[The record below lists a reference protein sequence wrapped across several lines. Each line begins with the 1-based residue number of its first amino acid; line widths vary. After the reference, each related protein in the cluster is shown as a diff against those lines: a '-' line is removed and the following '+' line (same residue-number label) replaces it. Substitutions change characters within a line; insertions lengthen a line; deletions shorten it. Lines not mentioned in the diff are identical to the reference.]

1 MTLRLLPRKIT
12 NTQLDLWNF
21 NTTMIIATNKR
32 AKFDYFIIE
41 SYQAGLSLSG
51 QMVKQIRANRVSLQG
66 VFIANQN
73 GQLEILGLGN
83 DQIRENVVLLLK
95 LKEKN
100 EIAGQLS
107 IKGISCVVLNL
118 KRVGRWLKADIALV
132 KGKKNYDKR
141 ETIKSRD
148 IDREERKGLL

>member
-1 MTLRLLPRKIT
+1 
-12 NTQLDLWNF
+12 
-21 NTTMIIATNKR
+21 MIIATNKR

>member
-1 MTLRLLPRKIT
+1 
-12 NTQLDLWNF
+12 
-21 NTTMIIATNKR
+21 MIIATNKR

-51 QMVKQIRANRVSLQG
+51 QMVKQIRTNRVSLQG
-66 VFIANQN
+66 MFIVNQN
-73 GQLEILGLGN
+73 GQLEILGFGN

-100 EIAGQLS
+100 AIAGQLY

-132 KGKKNYDKR
+132 KGKKNFDKR